1 MEVNVSCYCIWP
13 EEKENGLTN
22 GIHTRSNCLARHTVC
37 SGWSN
42 RNLLAFSA
50 SSKSKLEDSINSDLP
65 ASFSIHLVNLEEPWR
80 NHSFV
85 SEHVSEIIQLAWDS
99 HGTRLLSADSNG
111 IIKTWQ
117 MQDNFIN
124 QWKCTSSND
133 LGEGEHV
140 RAVRWLD
147 TSAKEHYIDSKCKD
161 KESFFEKFPYA
172 VKKTPFVRYG
182 GRPTQAWIAITAT
195 GMIYVTVLDPVTRGK
210 LRLDLPSGYRL
221 CISSADVTYNYQDS
235 TFLAATSSGR
245 KGDPVQI
252 FCIKAQTM
260 LVIMRYLNIYFLNH
274 YLRPIQLSAE
284 LKACINTDSDEE
296 RNAIPKDSF
305 VDQVRFLPQDA
316 KSAPALLVLSSGYSQ
331 STIQLFTLTTEPVL
345 IHSAFNNPNLAERDI
360 PVEEIWS
367 CAAIYPCG
375 EKVSCFS
382 FSTFPIAPS
391 SGDADYSKNANSHIM
406 LACQKGNLILLNR
419 SSLSIAAFCNTPFG
433 AVDDPLD
440 WAFGSDRTVKSIS
453 FSPCG
458 LCTAV
463 INGRGDVA
471 ICRIRMSSSFDNSG
485 SECFS
490 CYVTLL
496 EYCLTT
502 GIEYWDILHSIS
514 ATFGPSIDVVSKM
527 IAYIKNDLSKQAQ
540 PLRESLQLRFA
551 VMCAALYRYGS
562 DEHGRFVDQRCR
574 IILYC
579 ICKFLHFEILHKYQ
593 SKNTE
598 SNPILKL
605 EDACNSDT
613 DGNLAATV
621 SRLEATEY
629 VLNPGVIHHVR
640 AMIDW
645 IGNYA
650 LLLAATVSAREII
663 QEAYGVTDMEVVR
676 NLRMLLLLVSTWGQ
690 GNAAFYPRFY
700 PQSDPV
706 PSLSTIYRILTK
718 VWMCYKND
726 NKLDS
731 IIQYLSDKD
740 QLPSLQSLMDTRGA
754 FLCISDRLLLGPNI
768 AFFRFGENPS
778 TEPNMRYDVIRLM
791 AINPFYN
798 ENLRQCVRC
807 GGLSMITMNSSID
820 DNYNWNSRWIA
831 KCICGGSWFKL

>member
-22 GIHTRSNCLARHTVC
+22 GIHTRSNCLARHTVS

-50 SSKSKLEDSINSDLP
+50 SSKSKLEDSINSD
-65 ASFSIHLVNLEEPWR
+65 
-80 NHSFV
+80 FV

-235 TFLAATSSGR
+235 
-245 KGDPVQI
+245 
-252 FCIKAQTM
+252 
-260 LVIMRYLNIYFLNH
+260 
-274 YLRPIQLSAE
+274 
-284 LKACINTDSDEE
+284 
-296 RNAIPKDSF
+296 F

-419 SSLSIAAFCNTPFG
+419 SSLSIAACCNTPFG

-471 ICRIRMSSSFDNSG
+471 ICRIRLSSSFDNSG